1 MKQAVIETGGKQ
13 YLVSKGQ
20 ELEVELVGDKKQ
32 LSFEPLLVFDDDN
45 VAVGTPKVK
54 DAKVTAKV
62 IDPSVKSKK
71 VVALR
76 YKPKKR
82 VHVKK
87 GHRQRHT
94 SIKITGIK

>member
-32 LSFEPLLVFDDDN
+32 LSFEPLLVFDDKD
-45 VAVGTPKVK
+45 VSVGTPKVK

-62 IDPSVKSKK
+62 VDPEVKGKK
-71 VVALR
+71 VIALR
-76 YKPKKR
+76 YKAKKR

-87 GHRQRHT
+87 GHRQRYT
-94 SIKITGIK
+94 LIKITGIK